1 MQFVQGP
8 LLYGLIA
15 LAIPVIIHLFYFRR
29 FKRVYFTNVKFLKE
43 VKEETSARR
52 KIRNLLVLLARLLAL
67 ALLVFAFAQPFL
79 PQETEVKKGA
89 KAVSIYVD
97 NSFSM
102 SSLSQD
108 VPLLDKAKE
117 RAREIVSAYNVE
129 DRFQLLTSDFE
140 GRHQRLVGKEDALAL
155 IDEVEVSPSV
165 KRLSQV
171 LVRQKQALQSSQ
183 NDEVLSSYVIS
194 DFQKNITDLEEFAD
208 TTVSISLLP
217 LISVQERNIAIDSCW
232 FDSPVQMK
240 NQTNPLV
247 VKIKNYSQED
257 AENVRLALKL
267 DGQIKPVGTMNVP
280 AGKTV
285 TDTVNV
291 TILRNGWHK
300 AELTITDYPVQF
312 DDSYYFTFNVADK
325 VNALVING
333 AATNKFLSAAFRGIE
348 SFNIVNKTTQNLDYS
363 SFSSY
368 DLIITNNLGSLSSGL
383 NFELNKYIK
392 NGGNVLMFPSGSAN
406 KDSYNAFLDGVPANQ
421 LGVNEK
427 SERKVA
433 SINTEEFV
441 FKDVFENK
449 SALFKLPVSQEN
461 FVISRFSSRGEESLM
476 VYRDGSTYLAKYR
489 AGQGHLYLC
498 AAPLN
503 PEVNDL
509 VKNGEIFV
517 PMLYKMAISSAR
529 NNKIA
534 YTIGKD
540 EVLERPNK
548 AIGNEM
554 IYKIKGEKEEFI
566 PEQKVVGSQVIL
578 GMNNQIKD
586 AGFYDL
592 YLEKGKPLGVFGY
605 NFDRRESELQ
615 YVSTEDLAKLTQNN
629 PAFSIVDSSKNA
641 NFAELIKERSSG
653 IVLWRWCIIFAL
665 IFLAIEALLLRFWKV
680 D

>member
-1 MQFVQGP
+1 MQFLQGP
-8 LLYGLIA
+8 ILYGLIA
-15 LAIPVIIHLFYFRR
+15 LAIPIIIHLFYFRR
-29 FKRVYFTNVKFLKE
+29 FKKVYFTNVKFLKE

-52 KIRNLLVLLARLLAL
+52 KIRNLLVLLSRLLAL
-67 ALLVFAFAQPFL
+67 GLLILGFAQPFL
-79 PQETEVKKGA
+79 PQDTEVKKGA
-89 KAVSIYVD
+89 KAVSVYVD

-108 VPLLDKAKE
+108 VPLIDKAKE

-129 DRFQLLTSDFE
+129 DRFQVLTGDFE
-140 GRHQRLVGKEDALAL
+140 GRHQRLVGKDDALAL
-155 IDEVEVSPSV
+155 IDEIKVTPSV
-165 KRLSQV
+165 KKLSQV
-171 LVRQKQALQSSQ
+171 IVRQKQALQSAQ
-183 NDEVLSSYVIS
+183 NDEVFSSYVIS

-208 TTVSISLLP
+208 TSVSINLLP
-217 LISVQERNIAIDSCW
+217 LISVQEKNIAIDSCW

-240 NQTNPLV
+240 NQTNPLL

-257 AENVRLALKL
+257 ADNVRLVLKL
-267 DGQIKPVGTMNVP
+267 DGQIKPVGTMSVP
-280 AGKTV
+280 AGKVV

-291 TILRNGWHK
+291 TILRNGWHE

-312 DDSYYFTFNVADK
+312 DDSYYFTFNVAEQI
-325 VNALVING
+325 NALVING
-333 AATNKFLSAAFRGIE
+333 GANSKFVNAAFRGIE
-348 SFNIVNKTTQNLDYS
+348 SFKIVNKTTQNLDYS
-363 SFSSY
+363 SFPTY
-368 DLIITNNLGSLSSGL
+368 DLIITNDLSSLSSGL

-392 NGGNVLMFPSGSAN
+392 NGGNVLMFPGANAN

-421 LGVNEK
+421 IGANEK
-427 SERKVA
+427 NERKVA

-461 FVISRFSSRGEESLM
+461 YTISKFSSRGEESLM
-476 VYRDGSTYLAKYR
+476 IYRDGSTYLAKFR

-503 PEVNDL
+503 ADLNDL

-529 NNKIA
+529 NNQIA
-534 YTIGKD
+534 YIIGKD
-540 EVLERPNK
+540 EVLDRPNK
-548 AIGNEM
+548 AIGSEK

-566 PEQKVVGSQVIL
+566 PEQKVIGSQVIL
-578 GMNNQIKD
+578 GMNNQIKE

-592 YLEKGKPLGVFGY
+592 YLEEANPLGVFGY

-615 YVSTEDLAKLTQNN
+615 YVNTADLAKMTQNN
-629 PAFSIVDSSKNA
+629 PSFSIVDSTKNA

-653 IVLWRWCIIFAL
+653 VVLWRWCIIFAL

>member
-79 PQETEVKKGA
+79 PQDTEVKKGA

-140 GRHQRLVGKEDALAL
+140 GRHQRLVGKEDVLAL
-155 IDEVEVSPSV
+155 IDEVEVTPSV
-165 KRLSQV
+165 KKLSQV

-194 DFQKNITDLEEFAD
+194 DFQNNITDLEGFAD
-208 TTVSISLLP
+208 TTVAVNLLP
-217 LISVQERNIAIDSCW
+217 LISVQEKNIAIDSCW

-240 NQTNPLV
+240 NQTNPLI

-257 AENVRLALKL
+257 ADNVRLALKL
-267 DGQIKPVGTMNVP
+267 DGQVKPVGTMNVP

-291 TILRNGWHK
+291 TILRNGWHE

-312 DDSYYFTFNVADK
+312 DDSYYFTFEVADQI
-325 VNALVING
+325 NALVING
-333 AATNKFLSAAFRGIE
+333 AADNKYLSAAFRGIE
-348 SFNIVNKTTQNLDYS
+348 SFKIVNKSTQNLDYS
-363 SFSSY
+363 SFPSF
-368 DLIITNNLGSLSSGL
+368 DLIVTNNLTDLSSGL

-392 NGGNVLMFPSGSAN
+392 NGGNVLMFPGGNAN

-421 LGVNEK
+421 LGKNDK

-433 SINTEEFV
+433 NINTEEFI

-461 FVISRFSSRGEESLM
+461 FEISKFSSRGEESLM
-476 VYRDGSTYLAKYR
+476 VYRDGSSYLAKFR
-489 AGQGHLYLC
+489 AGLGHLYLC

-529 NNKIA
+529 NNRIA

-540 EVLERPNK
+540 EVLARPNK
-548 AIGNEM
+548 ATGNEM

-566 PEQKVVGSQVIL
+566 PEQKVIGAQVIL
-578 GMNNQIKD
+578 GMNNQIKE

-592 YLEKGKPLGVFGY
+592 YLEASKPLAVFGY
-605 NFDRRESELQ
+605 NYDRRESELQ
-615 YVSTEDLAKLTQNN
+615 YVSIDDLAKLTQNN